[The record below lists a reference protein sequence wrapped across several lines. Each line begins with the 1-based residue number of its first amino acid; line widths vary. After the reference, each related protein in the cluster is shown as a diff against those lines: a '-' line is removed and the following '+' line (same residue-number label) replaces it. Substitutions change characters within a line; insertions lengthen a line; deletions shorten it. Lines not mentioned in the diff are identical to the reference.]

1 MIDTTDDSLD
11 TENRVAA
18 IIQVG
23 NEILLGHA
31 PNKKDGPNSWD
42 IAGKGHIEVGD
53 SPEET
58 VIREVKEETN
68 IDITSDD
75 LWRLGTSDYQK
86 GRMVFF
92 LIRLKEKPKDI
103 KCISTFEMYGKKFPE
118 ISKFEWV
125 DLDEAVNYLY
135 KGLSKVFVEYIDLIK
150 ELDTE
155 E

>member
-1 MIDTTDDSLD
+1 MIDTTDNSLD

-23 NEILLGHA
+23 DEILLGHA

-53 SPEET
+53 SPEEA

-92 LIRLKEKPKDI
+92 LIRLKEKPKNI

-125 DLDEAVNYLY
+125 KLDEAVNYLY
-135 KGLSKVFVEYIDLIK
+135 KGLSKVFIDYIDLIK
-150 ELDTE
+150 ELETE

>member
-42 IAGKGHIEVGD
+42 LAGKGHIEVGD
-53 SPEET
+53 TPEDS
-58 VIREVKEETN
+58 VVREIKEETN
-68 IDITSDD
+68 LDINIDD
-75 LWRLGTSDYQK
+75 LWRLGSSKYQK
-86 GRMVFF
+86 GKIIFF
-92 LIRLKEKPKDI
+92 LIRLKEKPKNI

-118 ISKFEWV
+118 LSKFEWV
-125 DLDEAVNYLY
+125 NIGDAQTYLY
-135 KGLSKVFVEYIDLIK
+135 KGLSKVFGDYIELIK
-150 ELDTE
+150 ELKTDE
-155 E
+155 

>member
-23 NEILLGHA
+23 DEILLGHA

-42 IAGKGHIEVGD
+42 IAGKGHIEVGGN
-53 SPEET
+53 PEET

-68 IDITSDD
+68 IDIASDD
-75 LWRLGTSDYQK
+75 LWRLGTSKYQK
-86 GRMVFF
+86 GKMIFF
-92 LIRLKEKPKDI
+92 LIRLKEKPKNI
-103 KCISTFEMYGKKFPE
+103 KCISMFEMYGKKFPE
-118 ISKFEWV
+118 LSKFEWV
-125 DLDEAVNYLY
+125 KIDEAANYLY
-135 KGLSKVFVEYIDLIK
+135 KGLSKIFVEYIDLIK
-150 ELDTE
+150 ELKTE